1 MRRLPSVLLAYVLAA
16 GLLGGSTGCA
26 RAAES
31 PFVGTW
37 TITLLFPG
45 QDITGFLVDIK
56 DVDGKLQG
64 YVLSTV
70 TLPDGREPFKK
81 DAKVDGISADGDK
94 SLRLTAKGGSFE
106 FPMVVYPAKGN
117 AKKLLG
123 STVFG
128 GQRRLVSLE
137 RSDLKELDP
146 KKSVVNSPNGDRLN
160 AAAGKVDGKEK
171 VTSLKDFLGTKNLE
185 PALQYVASLE
195 LLGAMA
201 SEGADKEEAA
211 KLAGD
216 VIKLA
221 ADYGLEMKLAAT
233 QQAAQRFS
241 DSEKLAPLAVDLA
254 RDAEKSL
261 DKDTPTDTQAAV
273 LKTLKAA
280 LAKTGK
286 GVEAKA
292 LAPKIAQLEDQLD
305 QEFIKDAVPFKVEP
319 AARRG
324 KGERVVLVELFTGA
338 QCPPCVAADVAFDA
352 LLKSYKASD
361 VVFLQYHLH
370 IPGPDP
376 LTNEDSIKRSEYYGL
391 QGTPTY
397 YIDGDEGPQSG
408 GVKSD
413 GKERY
418 ADLVKA
424 IGDALDIGAQ
434 GKIKLSA
441 ENKSGKI
448 DIHAEVSGLSKTGDD
463 IRLHF
468 VLVEEV
474 ARYQG
479 INGQRL
485 HHHVVRGFPGGLEG
499 FALNEKTAKQ
509 NVRVNVADLAK
520 SLNDYLD
527 GYKDRK
533 FTEDDR
539 SLNLK
544 HLLVVAFIQK
554 KGTKEIFQ
562 AAQIDVPAAGE

>member
-1 MRRLPSVLLAYVLAA
+1 MRRLFSAVLACTLSA
-16 GLLGGSTGCA
+16 ALLGGSAGYA

-64 YVLSTV
+64 HVLSTGIAP
-70 TLPDGREPFKK
+70 LKK
-81 DAKVDGISADGDK
+81 DAKVDAVRADGDK
-94 SLRLTAKGGSFE
+94 SLRLTAEGGGLSFPITVHPSKGD
-106 FPMVVYPAKGN
+106 

-123 STVFG
+123 STVFR
-128 GQRRLVSLE
+128 GQRQLIRME
-137 RSDLKELDP
+137 KSDLKELDP
-146 KKSVVNSPNGDRLN
+146 QKSVVNSPNADKLS
-160 AAAGKVDGKEK
+160 AAARKDAKEK
-171 VTSLKDFLGTKNLE
+171 MAALKEFLGTKDLE
-185 PALQYVASLE
+185 PALQNLASLE
-195 LLGAMA
+195 LLRAMA
-201 SEGADKEEAA
+201 SEGADKEDAA

-216 VIKLA
+216 VIKLG
-221 ADYGLEMKLAAT
+221 ADYGPEMKLVAT
-233 QQAAQRFS
+233 QQAAQRLS

-254 RDAEKSL
+254 RDAEKAL
-261 DKDTPTDTQAAV
+261 DKATPTDMQAAV

-319 AARRG
+319 TTRRG

-408 GVKSD
+408 GVKGD
-413 GKERY
+413 GKEKY

-448 DIHAEVSGLSKTGDD
+448 DIQAEVSDLSKTGDD
-463 IRLHF
+463 IRLHL

-479 INGQRL
+479 SNGQRL

-509 NVRVNVADLAK
+509 NVRVNVADVAK

-544 HLLVVAFIQK
+544 HLKVVAFIQK
-554 KGTKEIFQ
+554 KGSKEIFQ
-562 AAQIDVPAAGE
+562 AAQADVSTAGE